1 MDATLMEL
9 IFGVHTQPVA
19 YVMLFFINPWM
30 GAVGAART
38 HAWRKINCIGHIS
51 LSLSAS
57 LHPKHQTFSP
67 PRSGV
72 VEIECAIAI
81 KRSLEEWPS
90 KYIMHAVKLYFVDIN
105 SGNLYSRWCPL
116 KLKKML

>member
-1 MDATLMEL
+1 MEL
-9 IFGVHTQPVA
+9 LFGVHTQPVA
-19 YVMLFFINPWM
+19 NVMLFFINPWM
-30 GAVGAART
+30 GAVGAALT

-51 LSLSAS
+51 LS

-81 KRSLEEWPS
+81 
-90 KYIMHAVKLYFVDIN
+90 
-105 SGNLYSRWCPL
+105 
-116 KLKKML
+116 

>member
-9 IFGVHTQPVA
+9 LFGVHTQPVA

-51 LSLSAS
+51 LSLSLS
-57 LHPKHQTFSP
+57 LSLRLFIKN
-67 PRSGV
+67 
-72 VEIECAIAI
+72 I
-81 KRSLEEWPS
+81 KRSAL
-90 KYIMHAVKLYFVDIN
+90 HAAV
-105 SGNLYSRWCPL
+105 S
-116 KLKKML
+116 